1 MNGAFRQ
8 SMTWLHTWSGLVFC
22 WILYLL
28 FVTGTLGYFDTEID
42 RWMTPEV
49 QPSPPATLA
58 ASLQTGAAYLQRE
71 APDADRWFISPA
83 GGRDN
88 PHLGTF
94 WQKQPE
100 EEGAERQFGSGN
112 VQVPSAEP
120 VPEGRA
126 TGGGQLLYRM
136 HYRLHYLPG
145 NMGFYLVAVVT
156 MFMFIGLITGIV
168 AHKKIFKDFFT
179 FRWSKG
185 QRSWL
190 DMHNLM
196 AVSTLPFQLMI
207 TYSGLLFTVVLWMP
221 FVALGTYGFDTE
233 KLLGL
238 QEEVLGTAA
247 PERSGS
253 EAPLVPLAPLAAEA
267 EAVWGDGSVR
277 SVEVLLPGDAN
288 ARVNVQRRSDFGFLG
303 GGVMIFDGVSGELID
318 ERDGLPN
325 ATLGVAGTLIALH
338 EGLFAGPVLRWL
350 YFLAGLLGTGMIA
363 TGAIYWAVKRKPKTI
378 GAEVGFGY
386 RFVEGMNVGTIVG
399 LLIGVTVFFWANRLL
414 PVSFEARADWEVHC
428 MFIAWVLC
436 IAHGLLRP
444 GLAAWREQCWVLAAL
459 CLGLPVLNALTTD
472 QHLLATMPAG
482 DWVMAG
488 FDLTAFG
495 FGIAAMLS
503 ALAIGRRLKADRE
516 RPTVDVDQ
524 ASALLPEGV
533 SAG

>member
-28 FVTGTLGYFDTEID
+28 FVTGTFGYFDTEID

-49 QPSPPATLA
+49 KPSPPATLA
-58 ASLQTGAAYLQRE
+58 ASIGTGAGYLERE
-71 APDADRWFISPA
+71 AAEADRWFIQPA
-83 GGRDN
+83 AGRDN
-88 PHLGTF
+88 PHLWTS
-94 WQKQPE
+94 WQTAPT
-100 EEGAERQFGSGN
+100 EEGGETLREN
-112 VQVPSAEP
+112 TYLQVPTGEP
-120 VPEGRA
+120 VPEGRD

-145 NMGFYLVAVVT
+145 NLGFYLIAVVT

-179 FRWSKG
+179 FRWGKG

-207 TYSGLLFTVVLWMP
+207 TYSGLLFTVALWMP
-221 FVALGTYGFDTE
+221 FVALGTYGFDFE
-233 KLLGL
+233 KLSGL
-238 QEEVLGTAA
+238 QEEVLGVAP
-247 PERSGS
+247 PERAGVA
-253 EAPLVPLAPLAAEA
+253 APLVDLAPLAARA
-267 EAVWGDGSVR
+267 ESAWGEGSVR
-277 SVEVLLPGDAN
+277 SIEVLLPGDAN
-288 ARVNVQRRSDFGFLG
+288 ARVNVQRVASFSPLSGL
-303 GGVMIFDGVSGELID
+303 MTFDGVSGELLE
-318 ERDGLPN
+318 ERAGLPN
-325 ATLGVAGTLIALH
+325 ATLNVAGVMIALH

-350 YFLAGLLGTGMIA
+350 YFLAGILGTGMVA

-399 LLIGVTVFFWANRLL
+399 LLVGIAVFFWANRLL

-428 MFIAWVLC
+428 MFIAWALC

-444 GLAAWREQCWVLAAL
+444 GLAAWRDQCWLLAVL
-459 CLGLPVLNALTTD
+459 CFGIPVLNALTSD
-472 QHLLATMPAG
+472 QHLLRSIPDG

-488 FDLTAFG
+488 FDLTAVG
-495 FGIAAMLS
+495 FGIASLLA
-503 ALAIGRRLKADRE
+503 ALAINRRLAAERE
-516 RPTVDVDQ
+516 RQ
-524 ASALLPEGV
+524 ALDGERPAALLPEGV